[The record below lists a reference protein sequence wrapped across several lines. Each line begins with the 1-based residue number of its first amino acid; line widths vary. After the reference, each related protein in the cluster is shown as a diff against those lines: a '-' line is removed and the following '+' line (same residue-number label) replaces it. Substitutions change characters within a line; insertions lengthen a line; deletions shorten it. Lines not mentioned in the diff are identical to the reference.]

1 MEHAMKLNPYL
12 VFEGTCEEA
21 FKTYAKVLGGEIV
34 AMMQA
39 EGTPAEPGWPEDW
52 RKKII
57 HARMLV
63 DGVALMGSDCP
74 PDRFEKM
81 QGFSVT
87 LNVKEPAEAERVF
100 DELVEGGTVRMPL
113 QETFWARKFGMLTDR
128 FGTPWMINCEKPM

>member
-1 MEHAMKLNPYL
+1 M
-12 VFEGTCEEA
+12 
-21 FKTYAKVLGGEIV
+21 LGGEIV

-39 EGTPAEPGWPEDW
+39 AGTPAEPGWPEDW

-74 PDRFEKM
+74 PDRLEKM

-100 DELVEGGTVRMPL
+100 DELVEGGTVRIPL
-113 QETFWARKFGMLTDR
+113 QETFWALKFGMLTDR

>member
-1 MEHAMKLNPYL
+1 MKMNPYL
-12 VFEGTCEEA
+12 VFDGTCEEA

-39 EGTPAEPGWPEDW
+39 EGTPAEPSWPEDW

-74 PDRFEKM
+74 PERYEKM

-87 LNVKEPAEAERVF
+87 LNIKEPKEAEHVF
-100 DELVEGGTVRMPL
+100 DALVEGGTVRMPL
-113 QETFWARKFGMLTDR
+113 QETFWALKFGMLTDR

>member
-1 MEHAMKLNPYL
+1 MKLNPYL
-12 VFEGTCEEA
+12 LFPGNCEEA
-21 FKTYAKVLGGEIV
+21 FNTYAKVLGGEIV

-39 EGTPAEPGWPEDW
+39 EGTPAESGWPEDW
-52 RKKII
+52 HKKII

-87 LNVKEPAEAERVF
+87 LNVQEQAEAERVF
-100 DELVEGGTVRMPL
+100 DALAEGESVGMPL
-113 QETFWARKFGMLTDR
+113 GETFWAEKFGMLTDR
-128 FGTPWMINCEKPM
+128 FGTPWMINCEKRA

>member
-1 MEHAMKLNPYL
+1 MKRAMKMNPYL
-12 VFEGTCEEA
+12 LFEGDCEEA

-34 AMMQA
+34 AMIQA
-39 EGTPAEPGWPEDW
+39 EGTPGESGWPEDW

-57 HARMLV
+57 HARMLL

-87 LNVKEPAEAERVF
+87 LNVKEPKEAERVF
-100 DELVEGGTVRMPL
+100 DALVEGGTVRMPL
-113 QETFWARKFGMLTDR
+113 QETFWAEKFGMLTDR